1 MIGMKLRET
10 PQGVTLQ
17 LKVKPKAKQNAV
29 LGARGDTLLVAVT
42 AAPEKGKANQ
52 ACMAVL
58 AELFKIPKGN
68 IEIVSGETHP
78 QKVILIKGM
87 TVAQVQDRL
96 SL

>member
-1 MIGMKLRET
+1 MRLKET
-10 PQGVTLQ
+10 PEGVTLTV
-17 LKVKPKAKQNAV
+17 KVKPKAKQNAV
-29 LGARGDTLLVAVT
+29 LGARGDALLVAVT

-78 QKVILIKGM
+78 EKVILIKGM
-87 TVAQVQDRL
+87 TAAQVQDRL